1 MKPLSIAHLDFK
13 GLQQHPHVLLERLDA
28 LAGYGYR
35 AVLAEY
41 EDVFPYRSG
50 AFSDQTAE
58 IWSAD
63 FHREFL
69 ERAHSNGMEV
79 IPLQQTLGHL
89 EYALRWEKQAAF
101 RLRPDDPTTLDLT
114 SPEARAW
121 ILGLLGE
128 MMDAHPDSR
137 HVHLGMDEAR
147 PLAAFARQAERD
159 PLGMFLDHLDC
170 LLDFCEARGKTPIIW
185 SDMLE
190 DHLRPE
196 TLPRI
201 RALRERVILACW
213 DYAATARPE
222 TKIRFAG
229 WRVSRHWLDHPE
241 AGGGPALKPDTEWF
255 EEWPSEIQSL
265 VAPYRASASSF
276 QSLCPAAI
284 WKGLGFRVWGA
295 GAASPSE
302 DGPLI
307 PLYHRRMENLDRWRG
322 AVQDWRL
329 EGLIVTAW
337 ARSQTC
343 SPPGSLPDLQ
353 MPMYRYALRGDFGDA
368 EDPTAA
374 SGLHNLFLRLG
385 RCRESWWIEPDLI
398 HELESS
404 PAVGTAADTPRKE
417 GKRLQKLPS
426 HQKDGSAGVPPAFLA
441 TSGQD
446 SRTTLGDNHRPC
458 ALQETAALPD
468 PIVRGLLL
476 TMLRIQAARRQL
488 DLATYNSERFL
499 CGDRMPAPAWEPRA
513 AAIEAACQN
522 LSALRAPTRA
532 HLEQRHFG
540 QALEEWL
547 ELVFDTPLE
556 SATALLQKIANKKQR
571 ATTRFAG

>member
-1 MKPLSIAHLDFK
+1 MNRMNPLTIAHLDFK
-13 GLQQHPHVLLERLDA
+13 GLQQRPHVLLERLDA

-50 AFSDQTAE
+50 MFSDQTAE

-147 PLAAFARQAERD
+147 PLAAFARQAGRD

-241 AGGGPALKPDTEWF
+241 AGGPRLKSDSEWI
-255 EEWPSEIQSL
+255 EDWPSEIQGML
-265 VAPYRASASSF
+265 EPYRVSASSF
-276 QSLCPAAI
+276 QSLCPAAL

-307 PLYHRRMENLDRWRG
+307 PLYHRRMENLDRWRE
-322 AVQDWRL
+322 AARDWQL

-343 SPPGSLPDLQ
+343 SPPGILPDLQ
-353 MPMYRYALRGDFGDA
+353 MPMFRYALHGDFGDA
-368 EDPTAA
+368 EQETQAA
-374 SGLHNLFLRLG
+374 SGLRNLFLRLG

-398 HELESS
+398 RELESS
-404 PAVGTAADTPRKE
+404 PADGTTTDTPLTDRKHP
-417 GKRLQKLPS
+417 QKLPS
-426 HQKDGSAGVPPAFLA
+426 PQKDGSPGVPP
-441 TSGQD
+441 
-446 SRTTLGDNHRPC
+446 
-458 ALQETAALPD
+458 AALPD
-468 PIVRGLLL
+468 PVMRGLLL
-476 TMLRIQAARRQL
+476 TMLRIQSARRQL

-499 CGDRMPAPAWEPRA
+499 CGDRMPAAGWEPRTA
-513 AAIEAACQN
+513 ALEAARQN
-522 LSALRAPTRA
+522 LSALRTSTHT
-532 HLEQRHFG
+532 HLKQRHHG
-540 QALEEWL
+540 EALEEWL

-556 SATALLQKIANKKQR
+556 SASSLLQKIAHKKQR